1 MAQALEAAIRLFD
14 YLAVDDASEMR
25 HEYFCGRIYAITGNS
40 MRHNRIALNAAHG
53 LADRL
58 DDAPCQVFIND
69 RELHIQAVDSVYY
82 PDVFVHC
89 GSALAGNT
97 RSRRTRR

>member
-14 YLAVDDASEMR
+14 YLAVDDA
-25 HEYFCGRIYAITGNS
+25 
-40 MRHNRIALNAAHG
+40 
-53 LADRL
+53 
-58 DDAPCQVFIND
+58 PCQVFIND
-69 RELHIQAVDSVYY
+69 RELHIQAADSVYY